1 MRIYNDILNPDI
13 WVNEDEINQNIRA
26 KLLQVSNDFYKQS
39 TITSPIKDI
48 ILLGSNANY
57 NWTPT
62 SDLDCHIVIDFKS
75 LNMST
80 DDATEYT
87 NLIKNKWNIEHDIHI
102 KTYNVEMY
110 IQDSAAK
117 NAATGVYSLLNNKWI
132 KKPSKQNVVLDKE
145 LIQKKYADM
154 VTRILQS
161 IKERNLESL
170 KTILKDVYDYRQSG
184 LDRAGEFSTENVV
197 FKLLRAKG
205 YIEQLRK
212 AVNKVY
218 DKDVSMAQ

>member
-1 MRIYNDILNPDI
+1 
-13 WVNEDEINQNIRA
+13 
-26 KLLQVSNDFYKQS
+26 
-39 TITSPIKDI
+39 
-48 ILLGSNANY
+48 
-57 NWTPT
+57 
-62 SDLDCHIVIDFKS
+62 
-75 LNMST
+75 
-80 DDATEYT
+80 
-87 NLIKNKWNIEHDIHI
+87 
-102 KTYNVEMY
+102 
-110 IQDSAAK
+110 
-117 NAATGVYSLLNNKWI
+117 
-132 KKPSKQNVVLDKE
+132 
-145 LIQKKYADM
+145 M